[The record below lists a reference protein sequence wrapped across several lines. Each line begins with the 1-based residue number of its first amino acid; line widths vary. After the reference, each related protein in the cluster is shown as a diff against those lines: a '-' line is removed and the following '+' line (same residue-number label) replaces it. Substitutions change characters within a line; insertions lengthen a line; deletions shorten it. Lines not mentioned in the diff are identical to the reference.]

1 MNNPITTID
10 TQVPGTPPMSPFHP
24 GEQAVQS
31 TAGVRDEAE
40 ARGLKMLTPQLV
52 SAQREFFASLSFA
65 VSSQL
70 DDNGQ
75 PWAGLLTGEPGF
87 IQAHADGSVRI
98 GHGGVQQG
106 PAVPGATSYKSGG
119 QLGLLGIEFARR
131 RRNRINGTVT
141 DFGHDY
147 VTLMI
152 DQGYGNCP
160 KYITKRDWD
169 NGLFTGSYTE
179 QRSRA
184 PDEYVARLIT
194 NADTFF
200 IASSSGPTDS
210 EAGNQP
216 QAWGADVSHRGGE
229 PGFVDLI
236 KDEGGNTLYFEDYP
250 GNNLY
255 NTLGNLHAYPRCGL
269 LFIDFESGDV
279 VQIAGEAQLHHGP
292 ERFRI
297 GVRVNEVVHWRK
309 KIATH
314 NTGEMS

>member
-1 MNNPITTID
+1 MNNLTTD
-10 TQVPGTPPMSPFHP
+10 TQITDSIPKSPFHP
-24 GEQAVQS
+24 GEQAVQT

-40 ARGLKMLTPQLV
+40 TRGLKMLTPQLV

-70 DDNGQ
+70 DDSGQ
-75 PWAGLLTGEPGF
+75 PWAGILTGAPGF
-87 IQAHADGSVRI
+87 IQAAADGRVRI
-98 GHGGVQQG
+98 GHGGVSTG
-106 PAVPGATSYKSGG
+106 PAVPDASIYKEGG
-119 QLGLLGIEFARR
+119 QMGLLGIEFARR

-169 NGLFTGSYTE
+169 NGLLAGDYTVH
-179 QRSRA
+179 RSA
-184 PDEYVARLIT
+184 SPDAAVSELLT
-194 NADTFF
+194 HADTFF
-200 IASSSGPTDS
+200 IATSSGPIDS
-210 EAGNQP
+210 TEDNQA

-229 PGFVDLI
+229 AGFVEVVTNDAGTTI
-236 KDEGGNTLYFEDYP
+236 YFDDYP

-255 NTLGNLHAYPRCGL
+255 NTLGNLHAYPKCGL
-269 LFIDFESGDV
+269 LFIDFNSGDV
-279 VQIAGEAQLHHGP
+279 VQLAGEAQLSFGP

-297 GVRVNEVVHWRK
+297 GVR
-309 KIATH
+309 
-314 NTGEMS
+314 